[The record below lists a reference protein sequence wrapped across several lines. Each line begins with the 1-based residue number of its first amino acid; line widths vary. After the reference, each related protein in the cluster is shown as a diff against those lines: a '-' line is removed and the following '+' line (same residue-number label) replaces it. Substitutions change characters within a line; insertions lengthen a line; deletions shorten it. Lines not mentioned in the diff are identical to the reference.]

1 MKRRLAM
8 TMTMVLFCVF
18 HIAAHAQQESRAAQE
33 KVGPKPKGAKPE
45 LKNLQH
51 TMNIEGGAEI
61 TTAEKAAD
69 LALAREKFPQVR
81 LVPAKQFFAEHQDR
95 SKTPSGLYLLDSTFI
110 PGELPEILQ
119 EAELTLK
126 PNGTLLN
133 AKGEKVTMVLWHKL
147 VAVSE
152 KTGSLSDNDRSWSIL
167 PVVHAA
173 SPYPLSHVSA
183 WGSWEADNGF
193 CRSLT
198 ARTGADSWGPLQN
211 GSRPHTRIQ
220 YIETRAWANQA
231 GTTDRECRDCD
242 KLRARAEA
250 SFGCFWPAYGTG
262 TYSYANFKD
271 GSFSWTWRWWGD

>member
-1 MKRRLAM
+1 MNRGVAM
-8 TMTMVLFCVF
+8 TIILFCVF
-18 HIAAHAQQESRAAQE
+18 NIAAHSQQNGKGAQE
-33 KVGPKPKGAKPE
+33 EAGPKLKGLKPE

-51 TMNIEGGAEI
+51 SMNIEGGVEI

-69 LALAREKFPQVR
+69 LTLAPEKFPQVR
-81 LVPAKQFFAEHQDR
+81 LVKAKQFFAEHQDR
-95 SKTPSGLYLLDSTFI
+95 SKTPSGLYILDSTFI
-110 PGELPEILQ
+110 PGQLPEILK

-126 PNGTLLN
+126 PDGILVN

-152 KTGSLSDNDRSWSIL
+152 KAGSLSEDDRGWSIL

-173 SPYPLSHVSA
+173 SPYRLSLVSA
-183 WGSWEADNGF
+183 WGSWQADNGF

-220 YIETRAWANQA
+220 YIETRAWANEA
-231 GTTDRECRDCD
+231 GTTDRECRNCD
-242 KLRARAEA
+242 KLTSRAEA

-262 TYSYANFKD
+262 TYSYANLKD